1 MKIEMEEDAERKF
14 EVGYKLIEG
23 DHLFWIDSP
32 DEHITLKLSFAQ
44 MDKLASAIQWLKA
57 NA

>member
-1 MKIEMEEDAERKF
+1 MEEDAERKF

-23 DHLFWIDSP
+23 DYLFWIDSP